1 MTYVVTDACVRCK
14 YTDCV
19 AVCPVDCFREGSNML
34 VIDPD
39 ECIDC
44 AVCVPECPVNAILA
58 GDDAGA
64 EAWFEHNRVHAA
76 QWPEI
81 ARQIEP
87 PADADAWKDAPGKM
101 AQFNPAAAAR

>member
-1 MTYVVTDACVRCK
+1 MTYVVTDACIRCK

-19 AVCPVDCFREGSNML
+19 SVCPVDCFREGANML

-58 GDDAGA
+58 DDEAGA
-64 EAWFEHNRVHAA
+64 G
-76 QWPEI
+76 QWLALNAEQAKRWPDI
-81 ARQIEP
+81 TRQIPP
-87 PADADAWKDAPGKM
+87 PADADAWKDVTGKLARLDPAP
-101 AQFNPAAAAR
+101 APR